1 MPFARARRS
10 APVHQRQTAPVREE
24 ELAPEV
30 SPANVAGRRVSG
42 PSQGFGQLWR
52 KRFWVLLD
60 PAYPPTD
67 VVHEWKRNFSE
78 FWPGQS
84 ELTGRIEEH
93 AVASADLEMPAGT
106 KIATGLVVVRSD
118 ADSFTLMT
126 LQGHMFAG
134 WVRFSAHEDGSRTRV
149 EVEVLMRAGDP
160 LYEAGLMLGGHKT
173 EEEFWKQTLV
183 KVARHFDQQPSVE
196 MAATLEDGR
205 RQWSRVRNTWYNAA
219 IRTQVQRGWHLL
231 KSLQGRLRG

>member
-1 MPFARARRS
+1 MPFARVRRS
-10 APVHQRQTAPVREE
+10 APMHRRQAEPVREE

-30 SPANVAGRRVSG
+30 SPTNVAGRRVSG

-60 PAYPPTD
+60 PAFPPTD

-78 FWPGQS
+78 FWPGESQ
-84 ELTGRIEEH
+84 LTGRIDEQ
-93 AVASADLEMPAGT
+93 AVTGADLEMPAGT

-118 ADSFTLMT
+118 VDSFTLMT
-126 LQGHMFAG
+126 LQGHIFAG
-134 WVRFSAHEDGSRTRV
+134 WVRFGARDDGPTTRV

-160 LYEAGLMLGGHKT
+160 VYEAGLMLGGHKR

-183 KVARHFDQQPSVE
+183 KVASHFDQPAPVAME
-196 MAATLEDGR
+196 ATLEDGR

-219 IRTQVQRGWHLL
+219 IRTQVQRGWHWLTAL
-231 KSLQGRLRG
+231 PGRLRG

>member
-1 MPFARARRS
+1 MPFARVRRS
-10 APVHQRQTAPVREE
+10 NAVHRRHAAPVREE

-30 SPANVAGRRVSG
+30 SPSNVAGRRVSG

-52 KRFWVLLD
+52 KRFWVRLN

-67 VVHEWKRNFSE
+67 VVHEWKRNFSA
-78 FWPGQS
+78 FWPEGSQ
-84 ELTGRIEEH
+84 LTGRIEEQ
-93 AVASADLEMPAGT
+93 AVAGADLEMPAGT

-118 ADSFTLMT
+118 VDSFTLMT

-134 WVRFSAHEDGSRTRV
+134 WVRFSAREDGATTRV

-160 LYEAGLMLGGHKT
+160 VYEAGLMLGGHRT
-173 EEEFWKQTLV
+173 EEEFWKQTLR
-183 KVARHFDQQPSVE
+183 KVAAHFRQQPAVE
-196 MAATLEDGR
+196 MAATLEDPG

-219 IRTQVQRGWHLL
+219 IRTQLQRGWRWLT
-231 KSLQGRLRG
+231 SLPGRLGR